1 MSVSHGRGG
10 ALTQPLL
17 YVILRHGM
25 QEKGTQG
32 HLEHEIHIT
41 VAHNYIFPA
50 HKIRQSEF
58 ENGPK
63 NERGEG
69 CEEREVPAEQFAVC
83 HEEGARGEAHDE
95 GKGKKGIEATLH
107 THVSLYVIAVEKS
120 KE

>member
-17 YVILRHGM
+17 YVVLRHGM
-25 QEKGTQG
+25 QEKSTQG

-41 VAHNYIFPA
+41 VAHNDIFPA
-50 HKIRQSEF
+50 NKIGQSEF
-58 ENGPK
+58 EDGPK

-69 CEEREVPAEQFAVC
+69 CEEREVPAEQLAIC
-83 HEEGARGEAHDE
+83 HEEGARGKASDE
-95 GKGKKGIEATLH
+95 RKGKQGIEATLH
-107 THVSLYVIAVEKS
+107 THVSLYVIAVEKA